1 MFAEGCKATIMR
13 VKVIINPRSGRG
25 RAREQTGLIEKLGHR
40 YGDLDIVPTKRAG
53 HATELAAA
61 AAGEGYDLVA
71 AAGGDGTVNE
81 VVNGLVGD
89 GERASLPM
97 GIIPIGSGNDLAF
110 GLGIHEKPE
119 EAIQRVFTGQSRA
132 IDLARVTDDR
142 GQSRVFQNNLG
153 IGFDAIVV
161 MRTETISRIQGFLM
175 YLTAVLQTIA
185 FYYDTPYMEMSFDG
199 QQVNQRALFLYAG
212 VGPRGGGGFLM
223 TPDAKWDDDLIDTC
237 LVNPVGRLTML
248 YMLTR
253 VMKGTH
259 VTSRHVSMR
268 QNQRITAWSSSPMP
282 IYVDGEMF
290 AYPRDNVHQV
300 TITSLPAAVQVMV

>member
-1 MFAEGCKATIMR
+1 MFDKGCKANSMR
-13 VKVIINPRSGRG
+13 VKVIINPRSGKG
-25 RAREQTGLIEKLGHR
+25 RAREQTGMIEALGHR
-40 YGDLDIVPTKRAG
+40 YGELDIVPTQRSG

-61 AAGEGYDLVA
+61 AADEGYDLVA

-81 VVNGLVGD
+81 VVNGLVGE
-89 GERASLPM
+89 GERASLPL

-110 GLGIHEKPE
+110 GLGIREAPE
-119 EAIQRVFTGQSRA
+119 EAVARIFTGQRRPL
-132 IDLARVTDDR
+132 DLARVTDDR

-199 QQVNQRALFLYAG
+199 QPVNQRALFLYAG

-223 TPDAKWDDDLIDTC
+223 TPDARWDDNLIDTC
-237 LVNPVGRLTML
+237 LVNPVSRLTML

-259 VTSRHVSMR
+259 VTSRHVTMR
-268 QNQRITAWSSSPMP
+268 QSNHIIARSSSPMP

-290 AYPRDNVHQV
+290 AYPRDNVHEV
-300 TITSLPAAVQVMV
+300 TLTSLPGAVQVMV

>member
-1 MFAEGCKATIMR
+1 MR
-13 VKVIINPRSGRG
+13 VKVILNPRSGRG
-25 RAREQTGLIEKLGHR
+25 RAREQTGMIESLGRR
-40 YGDLDIVPTKRAG
+40 YGTLDIVPTQRPG
-53 HATELAAA
+53 HAVELAAA

-71 AAGGDGTVNE
+71 AAGGDGTVHE
-81 VVNGLVGD
+81 VVNGLVGAD
-89 GERASLPM
+89 GRAALPL
-97 GIIPIGSGNDLAF
+97 GIIPIGSGNDLAY
-110 GLGIHEKPE
+110 GLGIHEEPE
-119 EAIQRVFTGQSRA
+119 DAVQRVFTGQRRR
-132 IDLARVTDDR
+132 IDLGRVVDEHGR
-142 GQSRVFQNNLG
+142 SSVFHNNLG

-185 FYYDTPYMEMSFDG
+185 FYYETPYMEMSFDG
-199 QQVNQRALFLYAG
+199 QPVDQRVLFLYAG

-223 TPDAKWDDDLIDTC
+223 TPDARWDDDRIDTC
-237 LVNPVGRLTML
+237 LCNPVGRLTML

-259 VTSRHVSMR
+259 VTSHHVTMR
-268 QNQRITAWSSSPMP
+268 RNQTITARSASPMP

-300 TITSLPAAVQVMV
+300 TVTSLPAALDVMV

>member
-25 RAREQTGLIEKLGHR
+25 RAREQTGLIDTLGHR
-40 YGDLDIVPTKRAG
+40 YGELDIVPTQRPG

-81 VVNGLVGD
+81 VVNGLVGA

-110 GLGIHEKPE
+110 GLGIRETPE
-119 EAIQRVFTGQSRA
+119 EAVQRIFTGRPRA

-161 MRTETISRIQGFLM
+161 MRTETISRIQGFLIDV
-175 YLTAVLQTIA
+175 YKRQVEA
-185 FYYDTPYMEMSFDG
+185 PFDG
-199 QQVNQRALFLYAG
+199 G
-212 VGPRGGGGFLM
+212 
-223 TPDAKWDDDLIDTC
+223 
-237 LVNPVGRLTML
+237 
-248 YMLTR
+248 
-253 VMKGTH
+253 
-259 VTSRHVSMR
+259 
-268 QNQRITAWSSSPMP
+268 
-282 IYVDGEMF
+282 
-290 AYPRDNVHQV
+290 
-300 TITSLPAAVQVMV
+300 

>member
-1 MFAEGCKATIMR
+1 MKFLRQLVDCIRCPQVPFTKSRPDI
-13 VKVIINPRSGRG
+13 V
-25 RAREQTGLIEKLGHR
+25 TGHLD
-40 YGDLDIVPTKRAG
+40 DLDRPLHLKR
-53 HATELAAA
+53 LI
-61 AAGEGYDLVA
+61 
-71 AAGGDGTVNE
+71 
-81 VVNGLVGD
+81 
-89 GERASLPM
+89 RLPL
-97 GIIPIGSGNDLAF
+97 D
-110 GLGIHEKPE
+110 
-119 EAIQRVFTGQSRA
+119 QRPRIFTGQSRPL
-132 IDLARVTDDR
+132 DLARVTDDR

-185 FYYDTPYMEMSFDG
+185 FYYDTPYMEMTFDDRA
-199 QQVNQRALFLYAG
+199 VNQRALFLYAG

-223 TPDAKWDDDLIDTC
+223 TPDAKWDDNLIDTC
-237 LVNPVGRLTML
+237 VANPIGRLTML

-259 VTSRHVSMR
+259 VTSRHVTMR
-268 QNQRITAWSSSPMP
+268 QSRQITAWSSSPMP

-300 TITSLPAAVQVMV
+300 TVTSLPAAVQVMV

>member
-1 MFAEGCKATIMR
+1 MCEGAAIPVLTVHRKEKHEWPHIVGIACKVSVGGL
-13 VKVIINPRSGRG
+13 VKHHRPDSLWSMQIHLPPGTFLQAGYKAPSGRQIAVN
-25 RAREQTGLIEKLGHR
+25 R
-40 YGDLDIVPTKRAG
+40 P
-53 HATELAAA
+53 
-61 AAGEGYDLVA
+61 AAGEEVGVLNQEIKIFIGA
-71 AAGGDGTVNE
+71 AI
-81 VVNGLVGD
+81 
-89 GERASLPM
+89 RSLP
-97 GIIPIGSGNDLAF
+97 IG
-110 GLGIHEKPE
+110 E
-119 EAIQRVFTGQSRA
+119 
-132 IDLARVTDDR
+132 
-142 GQSRVFQNNLG
+142 
-153 IGFDAIVV
+153 
-161 MRTETISRIQGFLM
+161 
-175 YLTAVLQTIA
+175 
-185 FYYDTPYMEMSFDG
+185 
-199 QQVNQRALFLYAG
+199 